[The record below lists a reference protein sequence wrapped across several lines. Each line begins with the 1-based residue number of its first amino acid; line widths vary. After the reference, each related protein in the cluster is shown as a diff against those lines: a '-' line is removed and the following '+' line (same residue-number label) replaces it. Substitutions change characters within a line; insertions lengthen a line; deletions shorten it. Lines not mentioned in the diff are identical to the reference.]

1 MLRVLSIFLLACTLA
16 VPVALAQDYPTR
28 TIRMV
33 VPSSPGGGTDLTART
48 IAPKLSELLG
58 QQVVVENRPGGG
70 TLIGNDIVAHAP
82 PDGYTLLMG
91 VSTLAILPNM
101 HTKMPYDTL
110 KDLAPVSQVVAVPNA
125 LSVHPSVPAR
135 TVKELI
141 ALARKRPG
149 QINYASAGLGTSPH
163 LSTELFKSMA
173 KIDIVHLPYKGSG
186 PAAVGVLA
194 GEAAMMFSSVP
205 SIVGHARA
213 GRLRPLGVTTTKR
226 TPALP
231 DVPTIS
237 EAGLPGYEAQQWFG
251 IAAPGGTPRAIV
263 ERLHKETA
271 AALRDPKVASQFTN
285 QGGIPVGSSPQEFAA
300 YLRSEIDKWARVI
313 KEAGIEPVR

>member
-1 MLRVLSIFLLACTLA
+1 MLRALSPLLLAFA
-16 VPVALAQDYPTR
+16 FPVPSAHAQDYPTR
-28 TIRMV
+28 AIRMV

-82 PDGYTLLMG
+82 PDGYTILMG

-110 KDLAPVSQVVAVPNA
+110 KDLVPVSQVVAVPNA

-135 TVKELI
+135 SVKELI
-141 ALARKRPG
+141 ALAHNRPG

-163 LSTELFKSMA
+163 LCTELFKSMA

-205 SIVGHARA
+205 SIVNHARA

-231 DVPTIS
+231 DVPTIA

-251 IAAPGGTPRAIV
+251 VAAPGGTPQPIV
-263 ERLHKETA
+263 ARLHKEIA
-271 AALRDPKVASQFTN
+271 AALRDPKVAGLFEN
-285 QGGIPVGSSPQEFAA
+285 QGGIAVGSSPQEFAA
-300 YLRSEIDKWARVI
+300 YLRSELGKWARVI
-313 KEAGIEPVR
+313 KEAGIKPVR